1 MDEIR
6 IENLKV
12 FANHGVL
19 QSEKKEGQF
28 FYINAVIEIPLG
40 KAGRTDALN
49 DTVSYAELCEVM
61 VKEMQAKSY
70 DLIEAAAMHLIVH
83 ILSEYKM
90 IKRITLELRKPDA
103 PINASFDSVSVKISR
118 ARHKVYIAY
127 GSSMSY
133 EKDGK
138 VLGSPEIIEGA
149 LKMLSDDPE
158 IEIIKKSEDIVT
170 EPYGGVAKN
179 KFYNGII
186 CAETFYEPEELLEC
200 LHSVEKSFGR
210 TRDVHWGDRTLDLDI
225 IYYDHEVIETDRLSI
240 PHADMQNRDFVL
252 EPLNELAP
260 DMVHPVL
267 HMTTSQLLKLMK
279 KCK

>member
-28 FYINAVIEIPLG
+28 FYINAVIEISLG

-138 VLGSPEIIEGA
+138 VLGSPEIIEDA

-158 IEIIKKSEDIVT
+158 IEIVKKSEDIVT

>member
-6 IENLKV
+6 IENLKI

-103 PINASFDSVSVKISR
+103 PIDASFDSVSVRISR

-133 EKDGK
+133 EKNGK
-138 VLGSPEIIEGA
+138 VTESPEIIEGA

-158 IEIIKKSEDIVT
+158 IEIVKKSEDIVT

-186 CAETFYEPEELLEC
+186 CAETFYEPEELLDR
-200 LHSVEKSFGR
+200 LHSVEKSYGR

-225 IYYDHEVIETDRLSI
+225 VYYDHEVIETDRLSI

>member
-103 PINASFDSVSVKISR
+103 PINASFDSVSVKMSR

>member
-6 IENLKV
+6 IENLKI

-70 DLIEAAAMHLIVH
+70 DLIEAAAMHLIVQ

-103 PINASFDSVSVKISR
+103 PIDASFDSVSVRISR

-133 EKDGK
+133 EKNGK
-138 VLGSPEIIEGA
+138 VIESPEIIEGA

-158 IEIIKKSEDIVT
+158 IEIVKKSEDIVT

-186 CAETFYEPEELLEC
+186 CAETFYEPEELLDC
-200 LHSVEKSFGR
+200 LHSVEKSYGR

-225 IYYDHEVIETDRLSI
+225 VYYDHEVIETDRLSI

>member
-6 IENLKV
+6 IENLKI

-90 IKRITLELRKPDA
+90 IKRITMELRKPDA
-103 PINASFDSVSVKISR
+103 PIDASFDSVSVRISR
-118 ARHKVYIAY
+118 ARHKAYIAY

-133 EKDGK
+133 EKNGK
-138 VLGSPEIIEGA
+138 VIESPEIIEGA

-158 IEIIKKSEDIVT
+158 IEIVKKSENIVT

-186 CAETFYEPEELLEC
+186 CAETFYEPEELLDC
-200 LHSVEKSFGR
+200 LHSVEKSYGR

-225 IYYDHEVIETDRLSI
+225 VYYDHEVIETDRLSI

>member
-103 PINASFDSVSVKISR
+103 PINASFDSVSVKMSR

-138 VLGSPEIIEGA
+138 VLGSPEIIEDA

-158 IEIIKKSEDIVT
+158 IEIVKKSEDIVT

-225 IYYDHEVIETDRLSI
+225 VYYDHEVIETDRLSI

>member
-6 IENLKV
+6 IENLKI

-103 PINASFDSVSVKISR
+103 PIDASFDSVSVRISR

-133 EKDGK
+133 EKNGK
-138 VLGSPEIIEGA
+138 VIESPEIIEGA

-158 IEIIKKSEDIVT
+158 IEIVKKSEDIVT

-186 CAETFYEPEELLEC
+186 CAETFYEPEELLDC
-200 LHSVEKSFGR
+200 LHSVEKSYGR

-225 IYYDHEVIETDRLSI
+225 VYYDHEVIETDRLSI

>member
-28 FYINAVIEIPLG
+28 FCINAVIEIPLG

-103 PINASFDSVSVKISR
+103 PINASFDSVSVKMSR

-225 IYYDHEVIETDRLSI
+225 VYYDHEVIETDRLSI

>member
-6 IENLKV
+6 IENLKI

-103 PINASFDSVSVKISR
+103 PIDASFDSVSVRISR

-133 EKDGK
+133 EKNGK
-138 VLGSPEIIEGA
+138 VIESPEIIEGA

-158 IEIIKKSEDIVT
+158 IEIVKKSEDIVT

-186 CAETFYEPEELLEC
+186 CAETFYEPEELLDC
-200 LHSVEKSFGR
+200 LHSVEKSYGR

-225 IYYDHEVIETDRLSI
+225 VYYDHEVVETDRLSI
-240 PHADMQNRDFVL
+240 PHVDMQNRDFVL
-252 EPLNELAP
+252 DPLNELAP

>member
-6 IENLKV
+6 IENLKI

-103 PINASFDSVSVKISR
+103 PIDASFDSVSVRISR

-133 EKDGK
+133 EKNGK
-138 VLGSPEIIEGA
+138 VIESPEIIEGA

-158 IEIIKKSEDIVT
+158 IEIVKKSEDIVT

-186 CAETFYEPEELLEC
+186 CAETLYEPEELLDC
-200 LHSVEKSFGR
+200 LHSVEKSYGR

-225 IYYDHEVIETDRLSI
+225 VYYDHEVIENDRLSI

>member
-6 IENLKV
+6 IENLKI

-103 PINASFDSVSVKISR
+103 PIDASFDSVSVRISR

-133 EKDGK
+133 EKNGK
-138 VLGSPEIIEGA
+138 VVESPEIIEGA

-158 IEIIKKSEDIVT
+158 IEIVKKSEDIVT

-186 CAETFYEPEELLEC
+186 CAETFYEPEELLDC
-200 LHSVEKSFGR
+200 LHSVEKSYGR

-225 IYYDHEVIETDRLSI
+225 VYYDNEVIETDRLSI